1 MPATP
6 SSFDRELQALA
17 DEERRASKA
26 RARLQRADR
35 KIMDGLSGSFVG
47 TLIEIAETHA
57 PVTVLT
63 RTEAAVRGTIATVG
77 TNVVAI
83 RTAGSSSE
91 VLIRIGAIEGLLESG
106 SGHNRS
112 NSTTSTGP
120 TFAELLDRYSETN
133 ERIAAT
139 TTSGNTVMGTVQ
151 RVGED
156 QVVLSL
162 DGSGDTLT
170 VPTSAIDQVVTSR

>member
-1 MPATP
+1 M
-6 SSFDRELQALA
+6 
-17 DEERRASKA
+17 
-26 RARLQRADR
+26 
-35 KIMDGLSGSFVG
+35 
-47 TLIEIAETHA
+47 
-57 PVTVLT
+57 
-63 RTEAAVRGTIATVG
+63 
-77 TNVVAI
+77 
-83 RTAGSSSE
+83 
-91 VLIRIGAIEGLLESG
+91 ESG

-139 TTSGNTVMGTVQ
+139 TTSGNTVMGTVE

-156 QVVLSL
+156 QVVLAL